1 MDVLALPSFRE
12 GFPIVPLEAAAAQ
25 IPTVTFKAT
34 GSVDAVIDG
43 VTGIVVPLGDVNSLA
58 RALQRYLEND
68 LLRFEHGRAG
78 RKRALLHFRSEAVW
92 ESLYAEYSLLLKEK
106 SRMLFNKLISARVSP
121 EAQASKLEGA
131 DLSRRANS
139 QNPGPRIN
147 GDLENVP

>member
-1 MDVLALPSFRE
+1 
-12 GFPIVPLEAAAAQ
+12 
-25 IPTVTFKAT
+25 
-34 GSVDAVIDG
+34 
-43 VTGIVVPLGDVNSLA
+43 
-58 RALQRYLEND
+58 
-68 LLRFEHGRAG
+68 
-78 RKRALLHFRSEAVW
+78 LHFRSEAVW

-131 DLSRRANS
+131 DLSRRTNS